1 MTDLRHK
8 SSAPS
13 AVRNQ
18 GPIGARLKA
27 LLPQNAKV
35 LEIASG
41 TGQHGAYFARLRADI
56 GWQYSDIDPDAMA
69 SQRAYAA
76 ENRDQLIP
84 PLFVD
89 VLVENWWRTIEDIS
103 VIYCANM
110 VHIAPWAAAVGLA
123 KGAGELLPTGG
134 QFILYGPFLQGQDS
148 AQSNLD
154 FAQNL
159 KARNPDWG
167 VREMQDVENL
177 FRQHGL
183 NLDKTIPMPRDNF
196 LLLFSKA

>member
-41 TGQHGAYFARLRADI
+41 TGQHGAYFARPRADI